1 MVSRVEIHHSQ
12 ILKGVLDICVLASI
26 VEEPDYGY
34 ALAQK
39 LKDGGLALPNESS
52 VYLVLKRLEKRGR
65 IESELVAS
73 ESGPAR
79 KVYHA
84 TEAGKDVL
92 MAWTAD
98 WQAVRAG
105 VDAVLGTGTG

>member
-12 ILKGVLDICVLASI
+12 MLKGVLDICILASI
-26 VEEPDYGY
+26 VDEPDYGY
-34 ALAQK
+34 ALVHK
-39 LKDGGLALPNESS
+39 LQERGLALPNESS

-73 ESGPAR
+73 DSGPAR

-92 MAWTAD
+92 LAWTAD
-98 WQAVRAG
+98 WQAVRSG
-105 VDAVLGTGTG
+105 VDSILGTGK